1 MFSRKFS
8 TREKILMLILVL
20 LLIGELYYVL
30 VQRRVEREFAE
41 ALSRTETAT
50 VTYELESVKA
60 AKKQNMEDKIQEA
73 EQDSSIRPL
82 PDFDN
87 STNVVAYLNGVMAS
101 TDEYHLVFN
110 AVDYSNYVAMRSIN
124 MSFSCWGYSTVENI
138 VAQLEDGPYYC
149 EVIGLSMSAEHGI
162 SDMTGQGITVP
173 ADGAEDVEDVEDAS
187 EEDPAEEDDVRES
200 ATRESVSVQMT
211 AVFYEYA
218 GSGRK

>member
-30 VQRRVEREFAE
+30 VQRRVVNEFAE
-41 ALSRTETAT
+41 AQSRTETAT
-50 VTYELESVKA
+50 VTYELESARA
-60 AKKQNMEDKIQEA
+60 AKKQDMENKIQEA
-73 EQDSSIRPL
+73 ERDSDIRPL

-110 AVDYSNYVAMRSIN
+110 AVDFSNYVAMRSIN
-124 MSFSCWGYSTVENI
+124 MSFSCWGYSTVEDI
-138 VAQLEDGPYYC
+138 VAQLENGPYYC
-149 EVIGLSMSAEHGI
+149 EVVGLSMSAEHGI

-173 ADGAEDVEDVEDAS
+173 ADGETEAEGEAS
-187 EEDPAEEDDVRES
+187 AEEAASRET
-200 ATRESVSVQMT
+200 ATRESVSVQLT